1 VSARFWTIAEA
12 SAALEKRDVSP
23 VELVDDCLK
32 RIAALD
38 STLHSYVLTLPDQ
51 ARAAAKTA
59 EAEIRAGRRRGP
71 LHGIPIALKD
81 IYETA
86 GIRTTGHSRIKLEHI
101 PKTDATATRK
111 LGEAGTILLGKLA
124 THEFAMG
131 GPSFDLPF
139 PPARNP
145 WNPKHFTGGS
155 SSGSGAAVAAGLA
168 LGTLGSDTGG
178 SIRSPAS
185 HCGLAGLKPSYG
197 RVSRAGVF
205 PLSFSLDNAGPMA
218 WTSRD
223 CALLLQ
229 AIAGPDPRD
238 PASVEVSVPDYAA
251 ALGGDLKGTTIGVVR
266 GFYENDPGLDPE
278 VGSAVAA
285 AIQKFRELGAGI
297 EDVTLSPADD
307 YHAACVVIMLSE
319 AFAIHEPTLKTRWRE
334 YGEIL
339 RRRLIPGALLTGPDY
354 VQATRMRREL
364 ALEMDRALE
373 RRTALLFPSSLVPA
387 PRIEEVR
394 PLAFYE
400 KASLTTPANVSGH
413 PALSVCCGYTRAGL
427 PMGLQLVGRRFD
439 EATLLKLGDAY
450 ERATPWRDRRPAL

>member
-1 VSARFWTIAEA
+1 MSARFWTIAEA
-12 SAALEKRDVSP
+12 STALGKRDVSP
-23 VELVDDCLK
+23 VELVEDCLK
-32 RIAALD
+32 RIEALD
-38 STLHSYVLTLPDQ
+38 PTLHSYVLTLPEQ

-59 EAEIRAGRRRGP
+59 ESEISAGRRKGP

-86 GIRTTGHSRIKLEHI
+86 GIRTTGHSRIKLDHV
-101 PKTDATATRK
+101 PKSDATTTRK
-111 LGEAGTILLGKLA
+111 LADAGTILLGKLA

-155 SSGSGAAVAAGLA
+155 SSGSGASVAAGLA

-229 AIAGPDPRD
+229 AIAGPDARD
-238 PASVEVSVPDYAA
+238 PASVQAPVPDYAA
-251 ALGGDLKGTTIGVVR
+251 ALGGDLKGVSIGVVR
-266 GFYENDPGLDPE
+266 GFYEKDPALDPE
-278 VGSAVAA
+278 VGAAIAA
-285 AIQKFRELGAGI
+285 AIKQLGDLGARI

-307 YHAACVVIMLSE
+307 YHAACIVIMLSE

-339 RRRLIPGALLTGPDY
+339 RRRLMPGALLSGPDY
-354 VQATRMRREL
+354 VQATRLRRTL
-364 ALEMDRALE
+364 SLEMDQALE
-373 RRTALLFPSSLVPA
+373 RHTALLFPTSVVPA
-387 PRIEEVR
+387 PRIEDVK

-413 PALSVCCGYTRAGL
+413 PALSVCCGYTKAGL

-450 ERATPWRDRRPAL
+450 ERATPWRQRRPAL

>member
-1 VSARFWTIAEA
+1 MNARFWTIAEA
-12 SAALEKRDVSP
+12 SEALETRDVSP

-32 RIAALD
+32 RIEALD
-38 STLHSYVLTLPDQ
+38 ATLHSYVLTLPDQ
-51 ARAAAKTA
+51 ARAAAKAA
-59 EAEIRAGRRRGP
+59 EAEIRAGRRKGP

-101 PKTDATATRK
+101 PKRDATTTRK

-145 WNPKHFTGGS
+145 WNPQHFTGGS

-223 CALLLQ
+223 CAVLLQ
-229 AIAGPDPRD
+229 AIAGADPRD
-238 PASVEVSVPDYAA
+238 PASVEAPVPDYAA
-251 ALGGDLKGTTIGVVR
+251 ALGGDLKGVTIGVVR
-266 GFYENDPGLDPE
+266 GFYENDPGLNPE

-285 AIQKFRELGAGI
+285 AIEQLRQLGAAI

-450 ERATPWRDRRPAL
+450 ERATPWRQRRPAL